1 MTVQEIEKQLLA
13 LPPSEKVKIIQM
25 LVQSLVVTPASPPIE
40 LAASGKYPLR
50 GIPIEIPPDFDEP
63 MPELW
68 GELGQ

>member
-1 MTVQEIEKQLLA
+1 MTVQEMEKQLLA
-13 LPPSEKVKIIQM
+13 LTPTEKVKIIQM
-25 LVQSLVVTPASPPIE
+25 LVQSLVVTPASPPVE
-40 LAASGKYPLR
+40 AVGNKYPLR

>member
-13 LPPSEKVKIIQM
+13 LTPNEKVKIIQM
-25 LVQSLVVTPASPPIE
+25 LVQSLVVIPASPPVE
-40 LAASGKYPLR
+40 ATSNKYPLR

-68 GELGQ
+68 SELGR